1 MLETCMYIVYEQ
13 CTYYICLIENKHT
26 EARGL
31 CTYNVYVYVNL
42 NVFINYSLCKNSL
55 KAYINRIIDR
65 VPEDFIE
72 TVAQNL
78 KFLLLI

>member
-1 MLETCMYIVYEQ
+1 M
-13 CTYYICLIENKHT
+13 
-26 EARGL
+26 
-31 CTYNVYVYVNL
+31 YNVYVYVNL